1 MEKISSQVNGKY
13 LLTDGNKIG
22 ILLLLHESKEI
33 PSHRLLSVNNNYH
46 IVKQAAVELR
56 NTGLIKSTKVGTRV
70 SWTLTDEGK
79 VVADRLWSAETSF
92 KRRVDC
98 PKYYKE

>member
-1 MEKISSQVNGKY
+1 MERVSIQVNGKY

-22 ILLLLHESKEI
+22 ILLLLREAKEV
-33 PSHRLLSVNNNYH
+33 PSRRLLTVNNNYH

-56 NTGLIKSTKVGTRV
+56 NAGLIRSTQIRNRI

-79 VVADRLWSAETSF
+79 DVADRLWSAETSF
-92 KRRVDC
+92 KRRLNC